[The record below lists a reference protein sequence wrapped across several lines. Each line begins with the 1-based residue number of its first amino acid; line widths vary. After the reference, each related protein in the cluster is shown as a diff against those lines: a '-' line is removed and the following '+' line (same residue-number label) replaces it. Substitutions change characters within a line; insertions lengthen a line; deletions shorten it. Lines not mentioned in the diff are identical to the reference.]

1 MKKKINDFDEERFF
15 DLRSDV
21 YFKSFFSDARM
32 LAMFL
37 SVLWKENVNPQD
49 ITYNNSESTSTSKK
63 KITYDILA
71 SIKLHDNIKD
81 IRLNLE
87 MQNEHYA
94 YLGSRMD
101 YYSARSYSEALE
113 AKENYSTAKSD
124 SIWFLGFNNIK
135 DYTDEKDVWY
145 EEIYSRTSRGI
156 ILNKNKCIRLIFLK
170 NKDKC
175 SIIEL
180 EEFFKLFDNL
190 KKNELPNF
198 SNTFA
203 KEATE
208 MLKKLNKNDA
218 LRHEAFSREL
228 FIKDHNSQMEEKL
241 NEGIKIGEAKGIA
254 KGKVETT
261 IEVVKR
267 MHLKGISNDIIA
279 EVTNTSLEEIE
290 KIINK

>member
-1 MKKKINDFDEERFF
+1 M
-15 DLRSDV
+15 
-21 YFKSFFSDARM
+21 
-32 LAMFL
+32 
-37 SVLWKENVNPQD
+37 
-49 ITYNNSESTSTSKK
+49 
-63 KITYDILA
+63 
-71 SIKLHDNIKD
+71 
-81 IRLNLE
+81 
-87 MQNEHYA
+87 
-94 YLGSRMD
+94 
-101 YYSARSYSEALE
+101 
-113 AKENYSTAKSD
+113 
-124 SIWFLGFNNIK
+124 
-135 DYTDEKDVWY
+135 
-145 EEIYSRTSRGI
+145 
-156 ILNKNKCIRLIFLK
+156 K

-241 NEGIKIGEAKGIA
+241 NEGIKIGEAKG
-254 KGKVETT
+254 KVENT

-267 MHLKGISNDIIA
+267 MHLMRISNDIIA
-279 EVTNTSLEEIE
+279 EATNTSLEEIE
-290 KIINK
+290 KIINE